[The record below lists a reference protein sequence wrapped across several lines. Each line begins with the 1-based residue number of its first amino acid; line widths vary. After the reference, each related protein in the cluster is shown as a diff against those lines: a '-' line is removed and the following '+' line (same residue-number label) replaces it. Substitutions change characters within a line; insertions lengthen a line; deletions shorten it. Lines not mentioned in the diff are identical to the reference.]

1 MGNGPARRP
10 VRSAAPPIMYRLQIP
25 DLYRMSHRLDVTETL
40 STMRLSL
47 ARSFG
52 ASTILFAIMV
62 ILPTTIAILYYGLLA
77 SDVYVS
83 ESRIVVRAPDK
94 PAQSPFGALLK
105 TAGFTNASEEVYA
118 VTEYVGSRDAVR
130 DANRSGLIRRAY
142 ENDAISIFDRLNGFG
157 FSGSFEDMYSYFVK
171 RVTIKNDSTSSVLTL
186 TVRAYSAKDAQK
198 INEAL
203 LDQSERL
210 INRLNTR
217 GRRDLIEFA
226 QREANEAAQDA
237 RRSAATL
244 AAFRNRTGTVDP
256 EKQAQI
262 GLEMVS
268 KLQDELIASQVQLQQ
283 LRRLAPDNPQVPQ
296 LAARI
301 AQLQQAMEN
310 QMGKVAGSRTSLA
323 ANAAEYQRLQIDNEI
338 SGKRLAA
345 AMTSLQEA
353 QNEARRKQV
362 YVERIVTPNLADE
375 AIEPRRLA
383 GVLAVFA
390 LALIAWGIANM
401 LIAGVREHAS

>member
-1 MGNGPARRP
+1 
-10 VRSAAPPIMYRLQIP
+10 
-25 DLYRMSHRLDVTETL
+25 
-40 STMRLSL
+40 
-47 ARSFG
+47 
-52 ASTILFAIMV
+52 MV

-323 ANAAEYQRLQIDNEI
+323 ATAAEYQRLQIDNEI